1 MTLRV
6 EQRALVTRDAYAALR
21 DLKKLV
27 DRATEEIH
35 AAELET
41 VRVAI
46 GRAKEDSPL
55 RTLMG
60 AVETLRSPKFDA
72 AIQQARQKM
81 ETAVAWYQ
89 PGDKAATSSS

>member
-1 MTLRV
+1 MTIRA
-6 EQRALVTRDAYAALR
+6 EQRALLTRDAYAALR

-27 DRATEEIH
+27 DHATEKIH

-41 VRVAI
+41 VGVAI

-55 RTLMG
+55 RNLLG

-72 AIQQARQKM
+72 AIQQAREKM
-81 ETAVAWYQ
+81 ETAVSWYQ
-89 PGDKAATSSS
+89 PGEKAASSS